1 MMMRFNEEG
10 EAKNIIADAFESWS
24 INLNSIAW
32 REELKGF
39 YKKNQDIQSV
49 YIVIFL
55 YKWQLLMIWRVIM
68 YWIIMGLRFI

>member
-49 YIVIFL
+49 YFVIFL